1 MGGTV
6 EVEGLSKSFGSQ
18 NIWSDVTL
26 TLPPGEITALLGP
39 SGTGKSVF
47 LKSLMGL
54 IRPEEGTCVVN
65 GVDMVRAKESQRLD
79 LRKRFGVLFQDG
91 ALFGS
96 MSVYDNVAFPLRSHT
111 HKTEAEIR
119 QIVNDKL
126 DLVGL
131 LGQEHKLPGEMSGGM
146 KKRAGLAR
154 SLVTEPEIILCDE
167 PDSGLDPVRTANLAQ
182 LLLDVN
188 AQTDAT
194 MLVVTHNIELA
205 RTLPDNLGMLY
216 RRHLVMFGPREEFL
230 LTDHPVVSQFM
241 SGDPVGPIGMSEEVD
256 HSLVEPLVEEELVK
270 AETYSG
276 VRSEGYRMDG
286 LDSVRAGARAIEVVP
301 RQLVPSGG
309 FPRASAHRHAD
320 RIASGAA
327 RLYVADDEEVDRGPV
342 LRRPDLISRALTQVG
357 ALFALALDTIRA
369 AFRRPFAGR
378 ELIEQFWFVTSVSWV
393 PAMLVAIPFGAVI
406 ALQLGTL
413 TVQVGAQSFTGA
425 ASVLAVV
432 QQAAPIVTTL
442 VIAGAGGA
450 AICADLGARTIR
462 EEIEALKVIGVD
474 PVQHLVVPRV
484 IGCMGAAVLLNG
496 LVSVVGVLGG
506 YFFNVVVQGGTPGA
520 YLSSFTALAQTS
532 DLVVGELKALVF
544 GFLAG
549 VVAAYRGLN
558 TRPGPKGVGESVNQ
572 SVVVT
577 FLLLF
582 FVNFVITT
590 LYLQLVPGKGA

>member
-6 EVEGLSKSFGSQ
+6 EVTGLTKSFGPQ

-54 IRPEEGTCVVN
+54 LRPEAGSCLVN
-65 GVDMVRAKESQRLD
+65 GVDMVTAKEAHRLE
-79 LRKRFGVLFQDG
+79 LRKKFGVLFQDG

-96 MSVYDNVAFPLRSHT
+96 MSVYDNVAFPLRAHT
-111 HKTEAEIR
+111 RKNETEVREIAM
-119 QIVNDKL
+119 QKL
-126 DLVGL
+126 DMVGL
-131 LGQEHKLPGEMSGGM
+131 LGQEHKLPGEISGGM
-146 KKRAGLAR
+146 RKRAGLAR

-216 RRHLVMFGPREEFL
+216 RRQLVMYGPREQFL

-241 SGDPVGPIGMSEEVD
+241 AGDPVGPIGMSEEVD
-256 HSLVEPLVEEELVK
+256 HSSNAPLLDD
-270 AETYSG
+270 Y
-276 VRSEGYRMDG
+276 GYPVDAVGAPTM
-286 LDSVRAGARAIEVVP
+286 VRAGARAIEVLP
-301 RQLVPSGG
+301 RQLLPASGL
-309 FPRASAHRHAD
+309 PRPATERHA
-320 RIASGAA
+320 RRVASGESA
-327 RLYVADDEEVDRGPV
+327 LYVADDEEADRPPA
-342 LRRPDLISRALTQVG
+342 LTRPDPLSRALDQTG
-357 ALFALALDTIRA
+357 AFFALGMDTVRA
-369 AFRRPFAGR
+369 AFRRPFAAR
-378 ELIEQFWFVTSVSWV
+378 ELLDQFWFVTSVSWV
-393 PAMLVAIPFGAVI
+393 PAMLIAIPFGAVI

-450 AICADLGARTIR
+450 AICADLGSRTIR
-462 EEIEALKVIGVD
+462 DEIDAMKVIGVD
-474 PVQHLVVPRV
+474 PVQQLVVPRV
-484 IGCMGAAVLLNG
+484 LACVIAAVLLNG

-506 YFFNVVVQGGTPGA
+506 YFFNVIVQGGTPGA
-520 YLSSFTALAQTS
+520 YLASFTALAQIS
-532 DLVVGELKALVF
+532 DLVVGELKAVVF

-558 TRPGPKGVGESVNQ
+558 TRPGPKGVGEAVNQ

-582 FVNFVITT
+582 FVNFVVTT
-590 LYLQLVPGKGA
+590 LYLELVPGKGA